1 MHSSSDFTVPTI
13 DIAPYVLGD
22 RAAPVDAA
30 ARQRVASDVDYA
42 CSTVGFMQIVGHG
55 IADEIVA
62 GLASAMDSFFGL
74 DSAEK
79 STYIRPP
86 ELNRGYTAPKS
97 ETLSLSLGV
106 ESASGMN
113 DYFEAFNV
121 GTGEPNTWPDAA
133 GFRDAV
139 ELYFTEAARVA
150 RTLTGVFAD
159 ALGVSPD
166 LFSRITDRS
175 LDTLRMNNYALD
187 PGTDVPELE
196 LTGMSE
202 HTDYGLVTVLWA
214 DRVPGLQ
221 VLGTDRSWHDV
232 QPAEGA
238 MLVNLGDLT
247 ARLTND
253 RWMSTLHR
261 VRPPVSGGT
270 IRRRRS
276 AAFFHDGN
284 LDAVVAPMPSCIEPG
299 SVARYRPVTVAEHIH
314 AKLAGSRGGTANASA
329 THEAERVR
337 GAVTSRPA
345 SR

>member
-1 MHSSSDFTVPTI
+1 MHSSPDFTVPTI
-13 DIAPYVLGD
+13 DISPYVQGD
-22 RAAPVDAA
+22 HADAA
-30 ARQRVASDVDYA
+30 ARRQVASDVDCA
-42 CSTVGFMQIVGHG
+42 CSTVGFMQVVGHG

-74 DSAEK
+74 DPAEK
-79 STYIRPP
+79 SAYIRPP

-97 ETLSLSLGV
+97 ETLSLSLGL

-121 GTGEPNTWPDAA
+121 GTGEPNTWPETA
-133 GFRDAV
+133 GFQSAV
-139 ELYFTEAARVA
+139 ELYFAEAARVA
-150 RTLTGVFAD
+150 RTLTGVFTD

-166 LFSRITDRS
+166 LFSRITDQS

-187 PGTDVPELE
+187 PGTGVPELE

-214 DRVPGLQ
+214 DQVPGLQ
-221 VLGTDRSWHDV
+221 VLGTDRLWHDV
-232 QPAEGA
+232 HPAEGA

-261 VRPPVSGGT
+261 VRPPVEDGT
-270 IRRRRS
+270 IQRRRS

-284 LDAVVAPMPSCIEPG
+284 LDAVIAPLPSCIEPG
-299 SVARYRPVTVAEHIH
+299 AVARYQPVTVAEHIH

-329 THEAERVR
+329 TREAERVR
-337 GAVTSRPA
+337 RAVTSRPA

>member
-1 MHSSSDFTVPTI
+1 MHSSSDFTVPII
-13 DIAPYVLGD
+13 DISPYVLGD
-22 RAAPVDAA
+22 RSPDADA
-30 ARQRVASDVDYA
+30 TARRGVASKVDHA

-55 IADEIVA
+55 IRDGIVA
-62 GLASAMDSFFGL
+62 GLAAAMDSFFGL
-74 DSAEK
+74 DPAQKSA
-79 STYIRPP
+79 YICPP

-97 ETLSLSLGV
+97 ETLSLSLGLD
-106 ESASGMN
+106 SASGMN

-121 GTGEPNTWPDAA
+121 GTGEPNTWPESA
-133 GFRDAV
+133 GFRNAV
-139 ELYFTEAARVA
+139 ELYFAEAARVA

-159 ALGVSPD
+159 ALGESPN

-187 PGTDVPELE
+187 PGTEVPERE

-221 VLGTDRSWHDV
+221 VLGTDRLWHDV

-270 IRRRRS
+270 IQRRRS

-284 LDAVVAPMPSCIEPG
+284 LDAVIAPLASCIEAGAVP
-299 SVARYRPVTVAEHIH
+299 RYRPVTVAEHIQ

-329 THEAERVR
+329 TREAERVR
-337 GAVTSRPA
+337 RAVTRPA
-345 SR
+345 VT

>member
-1 MHSSSDFTVPTI
+1 MDSSSDFIVPTI
-13 DIAPYVLGD
+13 DISPYVRGD
-22 RAAPVDAA
+22 RFSANDAT
-30 ARQRVASDVDYA
+30 ARRRVASEVDQA
-42 CSTVGFMQIVGHG
+42 CRTVGFMQIVGHG
-55 IADEIVA
+55 IAEETVA
-62 GLASAMDSFFGL
+62 GLASAMDSFFEL
-74 DSAEK
+74 DPAEK
-79 STYIRPP
+79 STYICPP

-97 ETLSLSLGV
+97 ETLSLSLGL

-113 DYFEAFNV
+113 DFFEAFNV
-121 GTGEPNTWPDAA
+121 GTGEPNTWPTVA
-133 GFRDAV
+133 GFRSAV
-139 ELYFTEAARVA
+139 ELYFDEAARVA

-159 ALGVSPD
+159 ALGVCPD
-166 LFSRITDRS
+166 LFAGITDRS

-187 PGTDVPELE
+187 PGTGVPDHE

-221 VLGTDRSWHDV
+221 VLAADRSWHDV
-232 QPAEGA
+232 QPAADA

-253 RWMSTLHR
+253 RWLSTLHR

-270 IRRRRS
+270 IQRRRS

-284 LDAVVAPMPSCIEPG
+284 LDAVIAPLPSCIGPG
-299 SVARYRPVTVAEHIH
+299 TVARYQPVTVAEHIH

-329 THEAERVR
+329 TREAERVR
-337 GAVTSRPA
+337 RAATSRPA